1 MCSDAQGAFLLPVFR
16 LSHAKGF
23 GRVQGKGR
31 AFFCIGIPRR
41 RSASGGNVVKD
52 KENPCRV
59 LRSLTRILC
68 VVGIT
73 LASCLCLG
81 GEKVPAKPFIKWA
94 GGKGQLLE
102 QLSALLPKDIK
113 DRQGLVYV
121 EPFVGGGAMLFY
133 MLSNYT
139 NITHAI
145 VNDLNGDLVKTYK
158 AIRDCPDELIRELS
172 KMQKAF
178 YACHTEDERK
188 QLFLSKRERYNTRN
202 AGDIETAALFIFLNR
217 TCFNGLYRVNS
228 KGLYNVP
235 FGKAEKPLICDEETI
250 RADSKLLQKVEILN
264 GDFEDVGKRVKGRAF
279 YYFDPPYRPLTQ
291 TASFTAYSKEGFG
304 DDQQKRLADFC
315 RQLDKDGHQW
325 LLSNSDPHNTN
336 PNDMFFEEIF
346 KGFDIHR
353 VSASRMINSKSDGR
367 GKISELA
374 IRNYKE

>member
-1 MCSDAQGAFLLPVFR
+1 MKDR
-16 LSHAKGF
+16 
-23 GRVQGKGR
+23 
-31 AFFCIGIPRR
+31 
-41 RSASGGNVVKD
+41 GNS
-52 KENPCRV
+52 CRF
-59 LRSLTRILC
+59 LRSLAHILC
-68 VVGIT
+68 FVGIT
-73 LASCLCLG
+73 LASCLCSG
-81 GEKVPAKPFIKWA
+81 GEKVQAKPFIKWA

-102 QLSALLPKDIK
+102 QLSALLPNGLK

-139 NITHAI
+139 NITHA
-145 VNDLNGDLVKTYK
+145 VLNDLNGDLVKTYK

-178 YACHTEDERK
+178 YACLTEDGRK
-188 QLFLSKRERYNTRN
+188 QFFLAKRERYNTRN
-202 AGDIETAALFIFLNR
+202 AGDVETAALFIFLNR

-228 KGLYNVP
+228 KGFYNVP
-235 FGKAEKPLICDEETI
+235 FGKAVKPLICDEETI

-264 GDFEDVGKRVKGRAF
+264 GDFEEVGKHVKGRAF

-304 DDQQKRLADFC
+304 DEQQKRLADFC
-315 RQLDKDGHQW
+315 RLLDKDGHQW
-325 LLSNSDPHNTN
+325 LLSNSDPHNAN